1 MEVAVTMD
9 SPRAGWVS
17 WRQPAVAPRLLVLG
31 GTPQAERL
39 IAILEARFG
48 PRLELL
54 VLEPGDPAA
63 RATLGDAQGLGRYL
77 KTRQVGIVIDAMHP
91 LARALRR
98 VAVAAA
104 RAAFAP
110 LLALRRPPWPRDPRD
125 QWTQVGDCAAAC
137 DIVRRR
143 ARRVMLTV
151 EADDLGAFAGLGDRF
166 FLVRV
171 AAPPA
176 RFPLAS
182 GEFIHAQGP
191 FRIEDEIALLERAR
205 IDMLVTRAGGGR
217 SSYARIVAARRLGIP
232 VVIVRDAE
240 PGAPPAEDSPL
251 AASAWVARLLAPA
264 AGGA

>member
-1 MEVAVTMD
+1 
-9 SPRAGWVS
+9 
-17 WRQPAVAPRLLVLG
+17 
-31 GTPQAERL
+31 
-39 IAILEARFG
+39 
-48 PRLELL
+48 
-54 VLEPGDPAA
+54 
-63 RATLGDAQGLGRYL
+63 
-77 KTRQVGIVIDAMHP
+77 
-91 LARALRR
+91 
-98 VAVAAA
+98 
-104 RAAFAP
+104 
-110 LLALRRPPWPRDPRD
+110 
-125 QWTQVGDCAAAC
+125 
-137 DIVRRR
+137 
-143 ARRVMLTV
+143 MLTV